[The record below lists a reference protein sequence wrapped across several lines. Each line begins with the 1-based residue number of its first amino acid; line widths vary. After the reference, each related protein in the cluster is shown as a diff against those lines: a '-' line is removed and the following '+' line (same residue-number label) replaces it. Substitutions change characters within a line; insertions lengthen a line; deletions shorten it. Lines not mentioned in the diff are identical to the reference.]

1 MCVFINGVFMNTN
14 PVNYESKIQFLT
26 VDVNSKKRDKDLKQ
40 ITLKAKVGAEEKTY
54 IITYRDHIE
63 NEELKQ
69 NILDSNHLF
78 HKRLTQFISQQPS
91 IEKGQPQ
98 VLELPRLPKKTYT
111 TLSLLE
117 DNHIPFTYTPFD
129 QGALVD
135 ILNDKWL
142 GACNEISH
150 NWLHRKMTSSDLKQ
164 PVFYSITE
172 SHLPYPIIY
181 NQKTNEVINK
191 DLHNFGNQEN
201 VTQAYV
207 EHTTG
212 KKNADAFCEYLRSK
226 NEVYGFVNAFVLLL
240 NSTYHGLN
248 QIGHTVAF
256 AKRGE
261 QISWFDPNH
270 GEITFNTM
278 KDFQF
283 WFANETSMGNL
294 RVLMNMP
301 ENQKLKFSDYF
312 PQPEFTEQEK
322 QSFPL
327 AERIIERRN
336 REAELRKALTDC
348 VLCDYDLITYSKDNK
363 T

>member
-1 MCVFINGVFMNTN
+1 MNTN
-14 PVNYESKIQFLT
+14 PVNYASKIQFLS

-54 IITYRDHIE
+54 IITYRDQIE
-63 NEELKQ
+63 DEELKK
-69 NILDSNHLF
+69 NILNSEHLF
-78 HKRLTQFISQQPS
+78 HKKITQFISQQPS

-98 VLELPRLPKKTYT
+98 VLELPRLPKKAYT

-117 DNHIPFTYTPFD
+117 DNQIPFTYTPFD

-135 ILNDKWL
+135 VLNDKWL

-150 NWLHRKMTSSDLKQ
+150 NWLHRKMTSSDLNQ

-181 NQKTNEVINK
+181 NQKTNEVIEAELHKIGNEEEIGKREVEYKTEKK
-191 DLHNFGNQEN
+191 D
-201 VTQAYV
+201 V
-207 EHTTG
+207 
-212 KKNADAFCEYLRSK
+212 DAFCEYLRSK
-226 NEVYGFVNAFVLLL
+226 NEVYGFFNALVILL
-240 NSTYHGLN
+240 NASYHDLS
-248 QIGHTVAF
+248 QIGHAVAF

-270 GEITFNTM
+270 GEITFNSI

-283 WFANETSMGNL
+283 WFENETSMGNL
-294 RVLMNMP
+294 RVLMNKP

-312 PQPEFTEQEK
+312 PQPEFTEKEK

-327 AERIIERRN
+327 AEKIIERRN
-336 REAELRKALTDC
+336 REAELRKAITNC
-348 VLCDYDLITYSKDNK
+348 VVCDYNLVTYSKDNEK
-363 T
+363 KSENWY